1 MSEEKEIPYKET
13 RIGNYIRYEI
23 GDPED
28 ENYCIGVIALID
40 TKGLS
45 EGASKE
51 EDKNEEIQSSK

>member
-28 ENYCIGVIALID
+28 ENYCIGVMAVVD
-40 TKGLS
+40 TKGFEDNKDL
-45 EGASKE
+45 K
-51 EDKNEEIQSSK
+51 EDKDEVKTS